1 MIPRPASRFLRVKC
15 EDCGNEQVVFDR
27 PSNVVLCQVCGAT
40 LAKPTGG
47 KAVIR
52 GEVLGAVD

>member
-1 MIPRPASRFLRVKC
+1 MIPQPTSKFLRVKC
-15 EDCGNEQVVFDR
+15 EDCGNEQIVFDR
-27 PSNVVLCQVCGAT
+27 PSTVVLCQVCGAT

-52 GEVLGAVD
+52 GEILGAVE

>member
-1 MIPRPASRFLRVKC
+1 MIPRPTSKFLRVKC

-27 PSNVVLCQVCGAT
+27 PSNVVLCQVCGRT

-47 KAVIR
+47 KAAIR
-52 GEVLGAVD
+52 GEILGAVE